1 MTQAFAFI
9 ITVEMQNNRTK
20 IYTVSQVNSLI
31 KEILENNL
39 PSRLTVTGEITNWSI
54 ARSGHAYFDLKDEN
68 TLLTC
73 VF

>member
-1 MTQAFAFI
+1 MGDFALI
-9 ITVEMQNNRTK
+9 IVSDMQNRTK
-20 IYTVSQVNSLI
+20 IYTVSQVNFLI

-39 PSRLTVTGEITNWSI
+39 PSRLAIAGEITNWST

-68 TLLTC
+68 ALLTC